1 MALSKRPVEVLRK
14 TEFLKVSEVA
24 ELTGVSRFILNKYI
38 LFDLLPFHRVPGK
51 RAKYYRLA
59 EVRKVL
65 AALEPL
71 RAKEIPL
78 KHLRAELDRL
88 KWYCDLRQND
98 KTG

>member
-1 MALSKRPVEVLRK
+1 MALRKRPVEVLRK
-14 TEFLKVSEVA
+14 TEFLKVSEIA
-24 ELTGVSRFILNKYI
+24 ELTGVSRFVLNKYI
-38 LFDLLPFHRVPGK
+38 LFDLLPAHTVPGK
-51 RAKYYRLA
+51 RAKYYRLS

-78 KHLRAELDRL
+78 KYCRAELDRL
-88 KWYCDLRQND
+88 KWYSDLRNE